1 VVERLD
7 TPQVYINYLTTLGRK
22 HIMYEAEPE
31 LLDQIGYL
39 FLTSIK
45 TILEKEVSHF
55 PSCQGVSGRFDASH
69 FV

>member
-1 VVERLD
+1 MTTVLKIGFFIAQVVEKLD
-7 TPQVYINYLTTLGRK
+7 TPHVYINYLTTLGRK

-45 TILEKEVSHF
+45 TILEREVSYL
-55 PSCQGVSGRFDASH
+55 
-69 FV
+69 